1 MDEQTNVLWRALKV
15 RMEQETELFDR
26 LGREVERL
34 RECFQEKSWNSGL
47 ALAQGIEHAAE
58 EIVEADSAR
67 DEAFVLLRATMRM
80 PRETTFSALMP
91 ALPEEAR
98 TGLEDGWRRLRVSVV
113 RLKTA
118 TGRMRYSAETLAD
131 ALNRILEQIFP
142 YRKGKIYSRRGTP
155 TGVSGAL
162 LVDRTQ

>member
-1 MDEQTNVLWRALKV
+1 MDEQTNVLWQTLKV

-26 LGREVERL
+26 LGNEVERL
-34 RECFQEKSWNSGL
+34 RECFQEKSWSSGL
-47 ALAQGIEHAAE
+47 VLAQGIEHAAE
-58 EIVEADSAR
+58 QIVRADSAR
-67 DEAFVLLRATMRM
+67 DQAFVLLRDSLQM
-80 PRETTFSALMP
+80 PRETTFSALLP

-98 TGLEDGWRRLRVSVV
+98 AALEDCWRRLRVSVV

-142 YRKGKIYSRRGTP
+142 YRKGRIYSRRGTP

>member
-1 MDEQTNVLWRALKV
+1 M
-15 RMEQETELFDR
+15 
-26 LGREVERL
+26 
-34 RECFQEKSWNSGL
+34 
-47 ALAQGIEHAAE
+47 
-58 EIVEADSAR
+58 EADSAR
-67 DEAFVLLRATMRM
+67 DEAFVLLRAAMQM

-98 TGLEDGWRRLRVSVV
+98 AGLEDGWRRLRVSVV

>member
-1 MDEQTNVLWRALKV
+1 MDEQTNALWRTLKA
-15 RMEQETELFDR
+15 RMERETELFDR
-26 LGREVERL
+26 LGREVESL
-34 RECFQEKSWNSGL
+34 RECFREKSWSSGL
-47 ALAQGIEHAAE
+47 VLAQGIEHAAE
-58 EIVEADSAR
+58 EIAEADSAR
-67 DEAFVLLRATMRM
+67 DEAFVLLRAAMQM

-91 ALPEEAR
+91 ALSIEGRA
-98 TGLEDGWRRLRVSVV
+98 GLEESWRRLRVSVV

-118 TGRMRYSAETLAD
+118 TGTLRYSAETLAE

-162 LVDRTQ
+162 LVDRIQ